1 MPDSVAGIH
10 GTRQKL
16 FCFFSLAHFKM
27 TWYNH
32 FARWAACPLS
42 PMELDGEGSMV
53 VRVATPEEFSMVDDY
68 DPSDWSSV
76 DNMSSK
82 EDPYD
87 NTRRDFEKPKDKSK
101 TKAEEVA
108 PLPAAPKPEQRSAI
122 TFGIDITKTGA
133 EA

>member
-1 MPDSVAGIH
+1 MLPEYTAPAKNSFA
-10 GTRQKL
+10 
-16 FCFFSLAHFKM
+16 FSA
-27 TWYNH
+27 
-32 FARWAACPLS
+32 
-42 PMELDGEGSMV
+42 
-53 VRVATPEEFSMVDDY
+53 Y